1 MGSVP
6 VQLYVYDLSGGV
18 ARALSPS
25 LLGIQI
31 DAIFH
36 SSICLKGIEHYYG
49 GGINVAPAGTTP
61 FGHPIQVI
69 DLGHTFLEEE
79 IIEGL
84 LVELSSKFT
93 PEAYSLFSNN
103 CNTFSN
109 ELSQLLTGNTI
120 PEHITGLPET
130 VLSTPFG
137 QMLRPMLAGLENQ
150 MKNMRSQAFTP
161 QHYHETE
168 AEVAA
173 HAYSTG
179 SLVGEAAGLEIGPIS
194 SISSSIND
202 ASAVPLVAAGAASTS
217 TSTAAAMEEV
227 EEGPA
232 LVAAKKEIEAA
243 VAECSIVDM
252 KQRFEELDLKE
263 GRATPLQQLGE
274 EGAARLAAETAV
286 KNELDKIITESHHE
300 GENGSV
306 NAVGASSQKEIDMKE
321 AEALAVEHVA
331 ASGKLK
337 GPSTTAAASP
347 PSSPRATHMRL

>member
-6 VQLYVYDLSGGV
+6 VHLYVYDLSGGV

-36 SSICLKGIEHYYG
+36 TSVVVRGIEHYFG

-61 FGHPIQVI
+61 FGHPIQVV
-69 DLGHTFLEEE
+69 DLGTTFLEED

-84 LVELSSKFT
+84 LIELSERFT

-109 ELSQLLTGNTI
+109 ELALLLTGNTI

-130 VLSTPFG
+130 ILSTPFG
-137 QMLRPMLAGLENQ
+137 QMLRPMLSGLEQQ

-168 AEVAA
+168 AEV
-173 HAYSTG
+173 
-179 SLVGEAAGLEIGPIS
+179 EALHGHEIGNVSGEGSVLGTPY
-194 SISSSIND
+194 
-202 ASAVPLVAAGAASTS
+202 VAAA
-217 TSTAAAMEEV
+217 AAAMDDV
-227 EEGPA
+227 LEGPA
-232 LVAAKKEIEAA
+232 LVAAEKEIEAA
-243 VAECSIVDM
+243 VAECAIVDM
-252 KQRFEELDLKE
+252 KQRLEELDLKE
-263 GRATPLQQLGE
+263 GRATPVQQLGE

-286 KNELDKIITESHHE
+286 KNELDKIIIQSNTHVV
-300 GENGSV
+300 ENGT
-306 NAVGASSQKEIDMKE
+306 AATAATAAAAGGDIDIKE

-337 GPSTTAAASP
+337 A
-347 PSSPRATHMRL
+347 PSSPRSPPKHN

>member
-1 MGSVP
+1 MSSVP
-6 VQLYVYDLSGGV
+6 VKLYVYDLSGGM

-31 DAIFH
+31 DAIYH
-36 SSICLKGIEHYYG
+36 TSIVVRGIEHYFG

-69 DLGHTFLEEE
+69 DLGTTFLEEE
-79 IIEGL
+79 IIESL
-84 LVELSSKFT
+84 LIELSGRFT

-109 ELSQLLTGNTI
+109 ELAQLLTGNTI

-137 QMLRPMLAGLENQ
+137 AMLRPMLSGLEQQ

-161 QHYHETE
+161 EHYHETE
-168 AEVAA
+168 VEV
-173 HAYSTG
+173 
-179 SLVGEAAGLEIGPIS
+179 EATAT
-194 SISSSIND
+194 
-202 ASAVPLVAAGAASTS
+202 AV
-217 TSTAAAMEEV
+217 EEKEEE

-232 LVAAKKEIEAA
+232 VLAAEKELEAA
-243 VAECSIVDM
+243 VAECAIVDM
-252 KQRFEELDLKE
+252 NQRLEELDLKE

-286 KNELDKIITESHHE
+286 KNELDKIITESTHTAV
-300 GENGSV
+300 ENG
-306 NAVGASSQKEIDMKE
+306 GSSGTVTVDIKE

-337 GPSTTAAASP
+337 AQ
-347 PSSPRATHMRL
+347 SSPRSPHRHL

>member
-18 ARALSPS
+18 ARALSAS

-31 DAIFH
+31 DAIYH
-36 SSICLKGIEHYYG
+36 TSVVVRGIEHYFG

-61 FGHPIQVI
+61 FGHPIQVV
-69 DLGHTFLEEE
+69 DLGTTFLEED

-84 LVELSSKFT
+84 LIELSSRFT

-109 ELSQLLTGNTI
+109 ELAQLLTGNSI
-120 PEHITGLPET
+120 PEHIVALPET

-137 QMLRPMLAGLENQ
+137 QMLRPMLAGLEQQ
-150 MKNMRSQAFTP
+150 MKNMREQAFTP

-168 AEVAA
+168 ASV
-173 HAYSTG
+173 
-179 SLVGEAAGLEIGPIS
+179 
-194 SISSSIND
+194 
-202 ASAVPLVAAGAASTS
+202 AGAAHGQTS
-217 TSTAAAMEEV
+217 NGTVGISGEAGGSGSVTTQNGVPLATTSVGAGVAAMDEA

-232 LVAAKKEIEAA
+232 VVAAEKELEAA
-243 VAECSIVDM
+243 VAECALVDM
-252 KQRFEELDLKE
+252 KQRLEELDLKE

-286 KNELDKIITESHHE
+286 KNELDKIITGSAVHA
-300 GENGSV
+300 GENGS
-306 NAVGASSQKEIDMKE
+306 NGASGAAVGGVGGDIDIKE
-321 AEALAVEHVA
+321 AEALAVEHVV
-331 ASGKLK
+331 ASGKVK
-337 GPSTTAAASP
+337 A
-347 PSSPRATHMRL
+347 PSSPRAPHRHSETFSQ